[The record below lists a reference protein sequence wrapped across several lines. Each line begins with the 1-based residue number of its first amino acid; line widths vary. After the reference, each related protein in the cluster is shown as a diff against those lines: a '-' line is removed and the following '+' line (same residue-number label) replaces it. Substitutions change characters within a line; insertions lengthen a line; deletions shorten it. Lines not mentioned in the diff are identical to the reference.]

1 MPTSR
6 PPLRA
11 AEAGSPVPKP
21 VTYEIQTSGAA
32 TFGTLGP
39 PPQRAPADQGSAPR
53 IVSARYRGRR
63 GFPPANLCMT
73 SLTMFSRIKAPRVRQ
88 PVRRQCPCLFGRG

>member
-1 MPTSR
+1 MRRTKSVTAIPPLAGDDRYDLEAMTGAAAFGTIVPSSALECPMPTSG

-39 PPQRAPADQGSAPR
+39 PPQRATR
-53 IVSARYRGRR
+53 
-63 GFPPANLCMT
+63 
-73 SLTMFSRIKAPRVRQ
+73 
-88 PVRRQCPCLFGRG
+88 